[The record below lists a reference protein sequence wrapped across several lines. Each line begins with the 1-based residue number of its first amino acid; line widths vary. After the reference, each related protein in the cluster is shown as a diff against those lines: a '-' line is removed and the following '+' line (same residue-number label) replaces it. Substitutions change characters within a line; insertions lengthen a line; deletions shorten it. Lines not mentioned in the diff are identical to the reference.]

1 MLKEKIF
8 KTQYLVF
15 GIVILIIGQL
25 FFVNGIADKLLTTIT
40 VIITLII
47 SIILFKNLKR
57 ESDQRMHI
65 EQLSELLK
73 SSKQYVEE
81 TNTKLEDANQKLKS
95 LDQLK
100 TEFVSLASHQ
110 LRSPLTAIKGYASML
125 ADGDYGDMSKEAKD
139 AVDRIFQSSKSLTII
154 VEDLLNVTKI
164 ESGGMKYEMTSF
176 NLSKIVEDE
185 VKDLSIAAE
194 NKGLKLNL
202 IQDEN
207 QSCIVNGDKEKIR
220 QIIINFIDNS
230 IKYTKEGNIDISIVN
245 KDDKILFSVKDTGI
259 GMTPEIK
266 STLFHKFTR
275 GDGARMN
282 TSGSGLGL
290 YLAKE
295 IALAHKG
302 RVWVESDGLDK
313 GSIFYLELDAVK

>member
-1 MLKEKIF
+1 M
-8 KTQYLVF
+8 V
-15 GIVILIIGQL
+15 
-25 FFVNGIADKLLTTIT
+25 
-40 VIITLII
+40 
-47 SIILFKNLKR
+47 
-57 ESDQRMHI
+57 
-65 EQLSELLK
+65 
-73 SSKQYVEE
+73 
-81 TNTKLEDANQKLKS
+81 ANAYFEPSAQ
-95 LDQLK
+95 
-100 TEFVSLASHQ
+100 
-110 LRSPLTAIKGYASML
+110 
-125 ADGDYGDMSKEAKD
+125 
-139 AVDRIFQSSKSLTII
+139 
-154 VEDLLNVTKI
+154 
-164 ESGGMKYEMTSF
+164 
-176 NLSKIVEDE
+176 IVEDE